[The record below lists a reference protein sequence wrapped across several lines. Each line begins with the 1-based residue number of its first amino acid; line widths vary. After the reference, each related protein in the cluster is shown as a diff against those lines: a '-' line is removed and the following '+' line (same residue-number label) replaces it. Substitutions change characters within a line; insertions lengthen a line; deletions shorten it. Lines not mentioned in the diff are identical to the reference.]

1 MSIASRIEAIE
12 QHLTD
17 DYDVL
22 TLAGADLTNVD
33 KNIVNLKPTWKER
46 LLYFMNNGTDVVWEN
61 WDKVVGEG
69 TSLTLNN
76 TLEGKMSIVLKGN
89 TSQDS
94 TTGKN
99 LYDDIYSDYT
109 RPLDYII
116 CPITLE
122 QGQTYTLS
130 STLIGTKVTG
140 IIVGIVPSG
149 EKYTD
154 FSTRLIAS
162 VDSGGNAYTRT
173 IRPDETWTS
182 PKLVLY
188 VGSSPSTL
196 ESTFDSIFENYH
208 TQLEKGNTATSY
220 ETYTNGAS
228 PNPDYPQ
235 PIQVVS
241 GDNEITICGKNFFD
255 VSKVNNL
262 ALSGTVVSNPTYR
275 GYSLKVSSGET
286 YTISRKEATLPN
298 RFRVCFTKIEPANN
312 VDFYGENGV
321 MQSYVEL
328 GSVTSGTVTVPS
340 EMNYMFLY
348 LSNNNETITTEME
361 IQIEKGNQL
370 SSYEEYTGAT
380 YSINLGKNIL
390 DFDTFLTSGG
400 ATYTKNDN
408 EYSIT
413 DIGNLITNR
422 YDLKLQPNTTYTL
435 SCIEAT
441 NGSSALRIQIF
452 EGSTYKYR
460 VISNGSSEK
469 SVTFTTNNSSNYYMN
484 MTCKGTI
491 SYPLVWKNVMLERG
505 NQVTTYAPYFTP
517 IELCKIG
524 TYQDK
529 IFKNTPN
536 TTDYDSNLE
545 DNVWYVKNEI
555 VKFVLDG
562 SENCAIA
569 NTGTTNWYYYA
580 SSSNIPAKNI
590 ISASDGY
597 CTYYTPANI
606 GNNTTNQGILLLTSG
621 VLRVRYGTED
631 TKANWE
637 TWLST
642 NKPVLYYPVANPTYT
657 LIEDST
663 LISQLEALKSKTGQ
677 TNISQTNNDLPFE
690 LSVSALGELNG

>member
-89 TSQDS
+89 TSQAT

-99 LYDDIYSDYT
+99 RLNVPSN
-109 RPLDYII
+109 LS
-116 CPITLE
+116 IT
-122 QGQTYTLS
+122 GSTS
-130 STLIGTKVTG
+130 IKTLIENIPAGNYVLNCGNVSKGGSNYPVLTINNSPTILATNQNVSITIPSTVDNAYFYSNGYNYSASQG
-140 IIVGIVPSG
+140 I
-149 EKYTD
+149 T
-154 FSTRLIAS
+154 STVENLMIS
-162 VDSGGNAYTRT
+162 TSGGAYE
-173 IRPDETWTS
+173 P
-182 PKLVLY
+182 
-188 VGSSPSTL
+188 
-196 ESTFDSIFENYH
+196 
-208 TQLEKGNTATSY
+208 
-220 ETYTNGAS
+220 YTGGIAS

-235 PIQVVS
+235 EIHTVK
-241 GDNEITICGKNFFD
+241 GDNTISICGKNLLSVPLEQPRSNILTCNIPNFKAGTYTFSVSATENASQITARKIVSGTTTQLTPKYNAKALTFTLDEDCTLQLEIYRVGILPSEVSNIMLEKGNQATSYMQYKSSSYEIDLPVENLINYLD
-255 VSKVNNL
+255 VKGVGSRDGTENIITDSTSISENILTINHSYGQGGAILKFNTITPPSLKTGEYITISFIPTSLNGNIVVGIGNYNGGGTNNIQSGISTAVVDKKFSITL
-262 ALSGTVVSNPTYR
+262 DAKSDYTKLGIFIQGQTNALSIKD
-275 GYSLKVSSGET
+275 L
-286 YTISRKEATLPN
+286 
-298 RFRVCFTKIEPANN
+298 
-312 VDFYGENGV
+312 
-321 MQSYVEL
+321 
-328 GSVTSGTVTVPS
+328 
-340 EMNYMFLY
+340 
-348 LSNNNETITTEME
+348 
-361 IQIEKGNQL
+361 QIEKGKKTN
-370 SSYEEYTGAT
+370 SYTPY
-380 YSINLGKNIL
+380 
-390 DFDTFLTSGG
+390 
-400 ATYTKNDN
+400 
-408 EYSIT
+408 
-413 DIGNLITNR
+413 
-422 YDLKLQPNTTYTL
+422 
-435 SCIEAT
+435 
-441 NGSSALRIQIF
+441 
-452 EGSTYKYR
+452 
-460 VISNGSSEK
+460 
-469 SVTFTTNNSSNYYMN
+469 
-484 MTCKGTI
+484 GT
-491 SYPLVWKNVMLERG
+491 
-505 NQVTTYAPYFTP
+505 TP

-545 DNVWYVKNEI
+545 DNVWYVKKEI
-555 VKFVLDG
+555 GKVVLDG
-562 SENCAIA
+562 SENWAIA

-657 LIEDST
+657 LIEDR
-663 LISQLEALKSKTGQ
+663 KS
-677 TNISQTNNDLPFE
+677 
-690 LSVSALGELNG
+690 VV